1 MKRILISTLFVL
13 NLSVSSYAEPEF
25 PTAAEIKAISIE
37 ATKKLEAEL
46 FNSEKGKNAYTE
58 IMKILETKIK
68 KIASEGVYN
77 SLIINYLNSDKVGVE
92 KFLKK
97 LSDREQVLLKERIVE
112 DLIKKGY
119 EITKNQYYN
128 NPNNLFISISW

>member
-1 MKRILISTLFVL
+1 MKKILISTLFVV
-13 NLSVSSYAEPEF
+13 NLSVSSYAESEF

-46 FNSEKGKNAYTE
+46 FNSEKGKNAYTK
-58 IMKILETKIK
+58 IMNILETKIK

-92 KFLKK
+92 KILKK
-97 LSDREQVLLKERIVE
+97 LSNREQVLLKERIVE

>member
-1 MKRILISTLFVL
+1 MIRILITTLFVQ
-13 NLSVSSYAEPEF
+13 NLLVSSYAETEF

-77 SLIINYLNSDKVGVE
+77 SLIINYLNSDKVEVE
-92 KFLKK
+92 KLLKK
-97 LSDREQVLLKERIVE
+97 LSDREQVL
-112 DLIKKGY
+112 
-119 EITKNQYYN
+119 
-128 NPNNLFISISW
+128 